1 MIDRKLSAA
10 IATALALISAQA
22 LATATAE
29 EASHLGKDLTPV
41 GAVKAGNADG
51 SIPEWTGPVN
61 FPDELKKFRYA
72 DLEGIRKKLEQLRP
86 QVQPHADKALALAEA
101 GDFDS
106 AKKEFDAVITM
117 LPPDLKQKAEIA
129 RDQLANATKPLFTIT
144 KDNMAKYADH
154 LTDGQKA
161 LFEHYPTYKM
171 NIYKPLRTGFYPDA
185 IYAATIKNAT
195 SASLTGTDQIKGAN
209 LGFPFPIP
217 KSGAEV
223 IWNHKLKFRGSGA
236 RRYNDQAIV
245 KPDGSYKLTQVI
257 EDVKFKYANLKERA
271 ADSNNI
277 LAFYLQHVIAPPRVA
292 GQMILVHE
300 ASGQG
305 SGRIAWIFSPG
316 LGRVNRAPDVG
327 YDNPSPGT
335 DGEQFNDQV
344 DVFNG
349 ALDRY
354 DWKLLGKKE
363 IYIPYNSY
371 LINAPILKYAQMFK
385 PLHLNQAL
393 ARYELHRVWI
403 VEANLRAGLRH
414 LFKKRKFY
422 VDEDSWSIAAMEDYD
437 NRDQLWK
444 IQEAHLLTA
453 PFVPTVTGI
462 PEVTYDMQSHRY
474 FATALLNE
482 GEITNWEATYN
493 DNYFDPSNL
502 KRLARSN

>member
-1 MIDRKLSAA
+1 MPKLAAA
-10 IATALALISAQA
+10 IAALLAFICLQAQ
-22 LATATAE
+22 ATATAE
-29 EASHLGKDLTPV
+29 EAARLGKDLTAV
-41 GAVKAGNADG
+41 GAVRAGSADG

-72 DLEGIRKKLEQLRP
+72 DLEGIRKKLDELRP
-86 QVQPHADKALALAEA
+86 QAQPLADKALEYAEA
-101 GDFDS
+101 G
-106 AKKEFDAVITM
+106 EFDKAQLELQKVIAI
-117 LPPDLKQKAEIA
+117 LPPDLEKKAQVA
-129 RDQLANATKPLFTIT
+129 QDQIANAAKPIFTIT
-144 KDNMAKYADH
+144 KDNLAKYAGR
-154 LTDGQKA
+154 LTEGHRA
-161 LFEHYPTYKM
+161 LFERYPTYKM
-171 NIYKPLRTGFYPDA
+171 NVYTPIRSAFYPDA
-185 IYAATIKNAT
+185 IYAATARNAT
-195 SASLTGTDQIKGAN
+195 RASLTGTDTIKGAE

-236 RRYNDQAIV
+236 VRYNDQAIV
-245 KPDGSYKLTQVI
+245 KPDGTYKLTKVI
-257 EDVKFKYANLKERA
+257 EDVKFKYANLKER
-271 ADSNNI
+271 DTQSNNI
-277 LAFYLQHVIAPPRVA
+277 LAYYLQNVIAPPRVA

-300 ASGQG
+300 SSGQG
-305 SGRIAWIFSPG
+305 SGRIAYIYSPG

-354 DWKLLGKKE
+354 DWKLIGKKD

-371 LINAPILKYAQMFK
+371 LINAPVLKYAQMFK

-403 VEANLRAGLRH
+403 VEANLRQGLRH
-414 LFKKRKFY
+414 QFKKRRFY
-422 VDEDSWSIAAMEDYD
+422 VDEDSWCIAAVEDYD

-444 IQEAHLLTA
+444 VQEAHLLTA

-462 PEVTYDMQSHRY
+462 PEVTYDLLSRRY

-482 GEITNWEATYN
+482 GTITNWEATFP
-493 DNYFDPSNL
+493 DNHFDPSNL
-502 KRLARSN
+502 KRLARSK